1 MYRTIVKEIDVTNY
15 IRDLTWRDSIDT
27 LGVEVSFELAVNKFD
42 KNLSFLY
49 DITLGDPVQIINDKG
64 ETLVQAIIVSE
75 NPNGKTTSFTAYD
88 MAWYLNK
95 STVIKQF
102 KKMVGN
108 DCIKSLCSE
117 IGIKVEVSG
126 LDTKIDK
133 IYKDKTI
140 SDIIYDIIEQC
151 SQFNSK
157 KFFIEYDKGT
167 LKVGPFKKI
176 KVIGQYEMH
185 KNTFID
191 VAKNIGEVSLSRS
204 IVDMKNSILVITQNK
219 EAVRTVGKE
228 QDNES
233 IKKYGMLQEVVTLD
247 EKEFKKAN
255 LVAKNELKKLNKITE
270 DFSIDVLGD
279 DKVKSGRVIDIDL
292 PLFNLKGEYL
302 IKESSHTVQNGI
314 HRINL
319 KLEVFMEWLKT
330 KSLGI

>member
-1 MYRTIVKEIDVTNY
+1 MYKVMIKDIDVTDY
-15 IRDLTWRDSIDT
+15 ISDLNWRDSVDT
-27 LGVEVSFELAVNKFD
+27 LGVEVDFTLATNRYD
-42 KNLSFLY
+42 KNLEFLY
-49 DITLGDPVQIINDKG
+49 SITLGDPIQVINSVG
-64 ETLVQAIIVSE
+64 ETLIQAIIVTES
-75 NPNGKTTSFTAYD
+75 PNGKTMNFTAYD

-95 STVIKQF
+95 STIIKQF

-140 SDIIYDIIEQC
+140 SGVIYDIIEQC

-176 KVIGQYEMH
+176 KVTGQFEMH
-185 KNTFID
+185 KGNFID
-191 VAKNIGEVSLSRS
+191 ISQNIGSVSLTKS
-204 IVDMKNSILVITQNK
+204 IVDMKNSVLVITENK
-219 EAVRTVGKE
+219 GAVRTIGQE
-228 QDNES
+228 QDSKNIE
-233 IKKYGMLQEVVTLD
+233 KYGKLQEVITLD
-247 EKEFKKAN
+247 EKEFSKAN

-279 DKVKSGRVIDIDL
+279 DKVKSGRVIDLNI
-292 PLFNLKGEYL
+292 PLFNLFGEY
-302 IKESSHTVQNGI
+302 IVKESTHTITNNI
-314 HRINL
+314 HRASL
-319 KLEVFMEWLKT
+319 KLEAYENE
-330 KSLGI
+330 

>member
-1 MYRTIVKEIDVTNY
+1 MYRTIVKKIDVTNY

-102 KKMVGN
+102 KKMIGN

-140 SDIIYDIIEQC
+140 SGVIYDIIEQC

-157 KFFIEYDKGT
+157 KFFIEYDKDT

-176 KVIGQYEMH
+176 KVTGQYEMH

-319 KLEVFMEWLKT
+319 KLEVFME
-330 KSLGI
+330 

>member
-157 KFFIEYDKGT
+157 KFFTEYDKGT

-319 KLEVFMEWLKT
+319 KLEVFME
-330 KSLGI
+330 

>member
-1 MYRTIVKEIDVTNY
+1 MYRTIAKGIDVTNY

-75 NPNGKTTSFTAYD
+75 SPNGKTTSFTAYD

-140 SDIIYDIIEQC
+140 SGVIYDIIEQC

-176 KVIGQYEMH
+176 KVTGQYEMH

-219 EAVRTVGKE
+219 KAVRTVGKE

-247 EKEFKKAN
+247 EKEHKKAK

-279 DKVKSGRVIDIDL
+279 DKVKSGRVIDIDI
-292 PLFNLKGEYL
+292 PIFNLKGEYL
-302 IKESSHTVQNGI
+302 IKESSHSVQNGI

-319 KLEVFMEWLKT
+319 KLEVFNE
-330 KSLGI
+330 